1 MVMVVCVVVT
11 GGCLHLKIKFPPY
24 AFVVCDNTKVGAR
37 IVLLM
42 YQFVDRVQDTRDA
55 VEQLAT
61 TG

>member
-1 MVMVVCVVVT
+1 MVVT
-11 GGCLHLKIKFPPY
+11 GGYLHLKIKFPPY
-24 AFVVCDNTKVGAR
+24 AFVVCDNNKVGAR

-42 YQFVDRVQDTRDA
+42 YPFVDRVQDTRDA